1 MPEVNGYAEWLK
13 YSPQLLLSE
22 LKRLNESNQR
32 IEDKIDVI
40 NQQLTRHAV
49 FIEEAKDKDILS
61 QVYHNSLFRTNANK
75 LVWKLIGTAIGSAG
89 GITVLVN
96 YLSGAFSK

>member
-1 MPEVNGYAEWLK
+1 MPDTSGFSEWLK

-32 IEDKIDVI
+32 IEDKIDVM
-40 NQQLTRHAV
+40 NEQLTRHAV

-61 QVYHNSLFRTNANK
+61 QISHNTAFRTNANK
-75 LVWKLIGTAIGSAG
+75 LVWKLIGVGITSAG
-89 GITVLVN
+89 GITAFVN
-96 YLSGAFSK
+96 YLSGAFTK